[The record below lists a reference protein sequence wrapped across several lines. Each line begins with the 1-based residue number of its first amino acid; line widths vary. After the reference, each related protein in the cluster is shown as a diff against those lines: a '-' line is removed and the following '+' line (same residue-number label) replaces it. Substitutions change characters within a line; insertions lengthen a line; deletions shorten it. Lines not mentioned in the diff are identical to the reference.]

1 MTRPW
6 KLRNVALR
14 RSTQH
19 RTERLS
25 ARSSGTDDE
34 GFEPSSR
41 LPQGSPVATSPRTI
55 MLFIANGLAVA
66 YGGEP
71 RRGGLT
77 LRIACE
83 TAVGA
88 TQVVCQ
94 AIMAQWYN
102 RSGLR
107 RGGHH

>member
-1 MTRPW
+1 
-6 KLRNVALR
+6 
-14 RSTQH
+14 
-19 RTERLS
+19 
-25 ARSSGTDDE
+25 
-34 GFEPSSR
+34 
-41 LPQGSPVATSPRTI
+41 

-88 TQVVCQ
+88 TQVVSQ
-94 AIMAQWYN
+94 AIMAQRYN

-107 RGGHH
+107 REGHH

>member
-1 MTRPW
+1 MTRPS

-14 RSTQH
+14 RSTQD
-19 RTERLS
+19 RTEGLS

-34 GFEPSSR
+34 GFDPGSR
-41 LPQGSPVATSPRTI
+41 LAQESPVANSPRTI
-55 MLFIANGLAVA
+55 MPFIANGLAVA
-66 YGGEP
+66 YSGEP

-88 TQVVCQ
+88 AEIVCQ
-94 AIMAQWYN
+94 AIMA
-102 RSGLR
+102 
-107 RGGHH
+107 